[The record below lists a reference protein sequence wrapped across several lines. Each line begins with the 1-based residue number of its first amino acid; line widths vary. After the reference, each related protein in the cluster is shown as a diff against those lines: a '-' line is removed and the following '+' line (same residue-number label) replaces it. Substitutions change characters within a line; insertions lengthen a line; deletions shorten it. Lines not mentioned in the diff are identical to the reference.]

1 MTDRKTF
8 SSCGCWTQPT
18 ARLSE
23 QPLSEVHSAHSADA
37 VADVADSPHPCSS
50 SPHFALTATQ
60 LRMWRALLFIK
71 QRRNLP
77 NILLSIIRLSQLI
90 VQSTYDSDLKCAKI
104 SLSNIVS

>member
-37 VADVADSPHPCSS
+37 VADSPHPCSS
-50 SPHFALTATQ
+50 SPHFALTTTQ

-71 QRRNLP
+71 QWRNLP
-77 NILLSIIRLSQLI
+77 NILLSIITLSQLI
-90 VQSTYDSDLKCAKI
+90 IQSTYYSDLKCAKI